1 MKKQLFAVFALIA
14 AAFAFSSPRIDAKP
28 DGDSVIIITPGNNL
42 GTPVHNRSTVP
53 IEATY
58 SSSLSSIIFSFNTDI
73 GNVEVVVSNSCD
85 GETFRGIINAYEA
98 PACIPISCHEG
109 LYTVSFSLSNGEL
122 YYGEFVF
129 DD

>member
-1 MKKQLFAVFALIA
+1 MIKTLFNIMVATVV
-14 AAFAFSSPRIDAKP
+14 AFSFQSINAIP
-28 DGDSVIIITPGNNL
+28 DGDVVIIIVPGSNL
-42 GTPVHNRSTVP
+42 GTTTPNRSTVP

-85 GETFRGIINAYEA
+85 GETFRGIFNAYEA
-98 PACIPISCHEG
+98 PACIPLSCHEG
-109 LYTVSFSLSNGEL
+109 LYTVSFYLSNGEL
-122 YYGEFVF
+122 YYGEFDF